1 MILITSAQYSPNE
14 FQAEFGRLP
23 PSFLAFGGKRLYEYQ
38 IKLFKE
44 KYPNEK
50 LIISLPKSFYL
61 SEFEKQRLQ
70 ELTIELIFVDENLSL
85 GQSITHCLNLN
96 LPLNEPLHI
105 LHGDTYLEKLETKIN
120 CLGISKSLNSYEWA
134 NLFENNHCAYNL
146 TNKNTNKLKEYV
158 LNGYFHIKEPY
169 HFLKSLTL
177 TQYNFLNALKLY
189 SKEFAFE
196 LAFND
201 TWLDFGLVSS
211 YFQSKTKLTTQRAF
225 NQLQIKDNFV
235 QKSSELKDKIRAEIT
250 WFEYFPEELSFN
262 VPKIFASK
270 DKLNYK
276 SEYLY
281 LNTLSELF
289 VFGKL
294 HSYAW
299 EQIFYSLK
307 NFLHKLHS
315 FKSEDK
321 DINFDYKQKTLQR
334 LRSFAKIRNFSLKQN
349 LIINDQA
356 CASLEDIVLDLE
368 NYIKEAKN
376 FHFIHGDFCFSNIM
390 FDFRS
395 LEIKTFDPRGLDFN
409 GKITPFGDKRYDFA
423 KLIHSCLG
431 LYDFI
436 VFGFFE
442 CELKDNSFKFRIEIN
457 DDIKTI
463 QKAFVKVFDFED
475 LKELWAITIHLF
487 LSMLPL
493 HSENLNKQNALLANA
508 LSLYIKLKNEDFL

>member
-44 KYPNEK
+44 KYPHEK
-50 LIISLPKSFYL
+50 LILSLPKSFSL
-61 SEFEKQRLQ
+61 SDFERQRLQ
-70 ELTIELIFVDENLSL
+70 KLEAELIFVDENLSL
-85 GQSITHCLNLN
+85 GQSIAYCLSLN
-96 LPLNEPLHI
+96 LPLHEPLHI

-134 NLFENNHCAYNL
+134 SLLENDRCAYKL
-146 TNKNTNKLKEYV
+146 TDKNTAKLKEYI
-158 LNGYFHIKEPY
+158 LNGYFHIKEPH
-169 HFLKSLTL
+169 HFIKNLAL
-177 TQYNFLNALKLY
+177 TQYHFLNALKLY
-189 SKEFAFE
+189 SQEFAFE

-211 YFQSKTKLTTQRAF
+211 YFQSKTKLTTQRVF
-225 NQLQIKDNFV
+225 NELQIKNNFV
-235 QKSSELKDKIRAEIT
+235 QKSSELKNKIQAEIA
-250 WFEYFPEELSFN
+250 WFEHVPEELSFN
-262 VPKIFASK
+262 IPKIFASK
-270 DKLNYK
+270 DKLSYK

-281 LNTLSELF
+281 FNTLSELF

-294 HSYAW
+294 HSYTW
-299 EQIFYSLK
+299 EQIFRSLK
-307 NFLHKLHS
+307 NFLHRLHS
-315 FKSEDK
+315 FKSKEK
-321 DINFDYKQKTLQR
+321 NINFDYKEKTLQR
-334 LRSFAKIRNFSLKQN
+334 LKSFTKIRSFSLKQKF
-349 LIINDQA
+349 IINDQI
-356 CASLEDIVLDLE
+356 CPSLEDIVLNLE
-368 NYIKEAKN
+368 NYIKETKN

-409 GKITPFGDKRYDFA
+409 AKITPFGDKRYDFA

-442 CELKDNSFKFRIEIN
+442 CELKDNTFKFHIEVN
-457 DDIKTI
+457 DDIKAI
-463 QKAFVKVFDFED
+463 QRAFLKVFDFED
-475 LKELWAITIHLF
+475 LKELLAINIHLF